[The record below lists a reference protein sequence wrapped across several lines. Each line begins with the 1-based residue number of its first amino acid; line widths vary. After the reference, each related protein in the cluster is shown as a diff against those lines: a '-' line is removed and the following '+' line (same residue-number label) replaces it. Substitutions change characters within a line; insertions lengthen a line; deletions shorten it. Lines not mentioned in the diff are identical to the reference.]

1 MLPRPIPKSRTM
13 QKLILASTSPFRK
26 AILEKLRLPFD
37 CVAPRVDESILPG
50 ESPTDLVQRLARAK
64 ARAALAQGSRGLIIG
79 SDQVAHADDTILGK
93 PGSEAH
99 AVEQLLKL
107 SGKTVTFHTG
117 LCLLDTEADT
127 AQVTSET
134 YRVSFRELSRKQ
146 IETYV
151 AIEKPIHCAG
161 SFMSEGLGIVLFDAL
176 QGRDPNTLVGL
187 PLIAL
192 TDMLLAVGI
201 ALPAKELS

>member
-1 MLPRPIPKSRTM
+1 MRM

-26 AILEKLRLPFD
+26 AILEKLHLPFD
-37 CVAPRVDESILPG
+37 CVAPEVDESHLPG
-50 ESPTDLVQRLARAK
+50 ELPADLVRRLARAK
-64 ARAALAQGSRGLIIG
+64 ARAASARGSHGLIIG
-79 SDQVAHADDTILGK
+79 SDQVAHADDAILGK
-93 PGSEAH
+93 PGSEAR

-107 SGKTVTFHTG
+107 SGKTVTFYTG
-117 LCLLDTEADT
+117 LCLLDTETDT
-127 AQVTSET
+127 TQVVCET

-151 AIEKPIHCAG
+151 AIEKPIQCAG
-161 SFMSEGLGIVLFDAL
+161 SFKSEGLGIVLFNAL

-192 TDMLLAVGI
+192 TDMLLAIGI
-201 ALPAKELS
+201 ALPAKETS